1 MAVREREAPDE
12 KQEPFRFDYEDS
24 RTVEGRGALRTDSRD
39 LAALRLGRSLKAI
52 EGHTGKVLEIGCGA
66 GRYLRALSHY
76 RPDLELHGSDISH
89 IALAEAQ
96 AADPNG
102 EIDYKLGDA
111 LDLPYEDNSF
121 DIVLLFDVF
130 EHVTDVGKAADEVA
144 RVLKPGGVFHCFVPC
159 EGNRKTIFSVLR
171 HNKQIPIHR
180 WKRDHI
186 GHIQILTTRS
196 MQGILNRRGLHVT
209 DTSFSFHVLGQIHD
223 VFDYWQRE
231 VLSRDWVP
239 AWQKLA
245 VKAISKAVF
254 IPTWRLAYF
263 EDTLLKKFHAA
274 IGVHLTCIKSARPA
288 NTQ

>member
-1 MAVREREAPDE
+1 MAVTNSDKAAVV
-12 KQEPFRFDYEDS
+12 QEQFRFDYEDT

-39 LAALRLGRSLKAI
+39 LAALRLGRCLEAI
-52 EGHTGKVLEIGCGA
+52 EGHNGKLLEIGCGA
-66 GRYLRALSHY
+66 GRYLRAFQHY
-76 RPDLELHGSDISH
+76 RPDLELHGCDISN
-89 IALAEAQ
+89 IALDEAR
-96 AADPNG
+96 AADPRQ
-102 EIDYKLGDA
+102 EIEYKLGDA
-111 LDLPYEDNSF
+111 LDLPYDDSSF

-171 HNKQIPIHR
+171 GNKWIPIHR

-186 GHIQILTTRS
+186 GHIQILTTKA
-196 MQGILNRRGLHVT
+196 MKGILERRGLAVKGT
-209 DTSFSFHVLGQIHD
+209 TFSFHVLGQIHD

-239 AWQKLA
+239 GWQKMA

-254 IPTWRLAYF
+254 IPTWRLAYY
-263 EDTLLKKFHAA
+263 EDTLLKNVPAA
-274 IGVHLTCIKSARPA
+274 IGVHLTAVKRDA
-288 NTQ
+288 